1 MFTKHVYKIAVVAAI
16 AAVAIATAHGA
27 SQSFR
32 GEQRVVLTPKA
43 GTPCMSA
50 CDDPASPSCQS
61 CCRTVTHET
70 DWGCQATDGSPTTA
84 SCCTG
89 DWDATCWNVAS
100 TANNDHACNQ
110 CEGGHLTGGSS
121 SGGSVCGGWH
131 SCGSWLYDDLTLA
144 PSEDNTTV
152 YSSMRQGTQVTA
164 EDLSAYFST
173 RLNPDGNCRF
183 GVITEDCDKKPGEY
197 LPKYEG
203 GFGCSENVHECQC
216 ASEVEAEDRS
226 RRRQKKMFLLGYLVF
241 GFGTLCACY
250 YTCSIKYGNE
260 FGLVDYLNQFRGCGK
275 TEFFYTPLELGPT
288 VFIFTILYGLALGL
302 FVFGFYGVDLDQ
314 FWISTCSQYD
324 GRKLGASTRD
334 SRGIKPGY
342 TNHTVGIIAVS
353 VAISLKL
360 GGIAAGSLICPLQ
373 SAPRTALCPLQ
384 RAVCYLLTCACP
396 VTSYHLKV
404 YGKILTVIDYT
415 IYEETAAGT
424 AAAHFGAVLM
434 ILLSAFPIA
443 FFGFA
448 KIRTCWREEPEA
460 RKARKAHEAKV
471 ARELHGQECLE
482 REAEAQLKAGS
493 EMKKV
498 VYQHTEV

>member
-1 MFTKHVYKIAVVAAI
+1 MA
-16 AAVAIATAHGA
+16 
-27 SQSFR
+27 
-32 GEQRVVLTPKA
+32 
-43 GTPCMSA
+43 
-50 CDDPASPSCQS
+50 
-61 CCRTVTHET
+61 
-70 DWGCQATDGSPTTA
+70 
-84 SCCTG
+84 
-89 DWDATCWNVAS
+89 
-100 TANNDHACNQ
+100 
-110 CEGGHLTGGSS
+110 
-121 SGGSVCGGWH
+121 
-131 SCGSWLYDDLTLA
+131 
-144 PSEDNTTV
+144 
-152 YSSMRQGTQVTA
+152 
-164 EDLSAYFST
+164 
-173 RLNPDGNCRF
+173 
-183 GVITEDCDKKPGEY
+183 
-197 LPKYEG
+197 
-203 GFGCSENVHECQC
+203 
-216 ASEVEAEDRS
+216 
-226 RRRQKKMFLLGYLVF
+226 
-241 GFGTLCACY
+241 
-250 YTCSIKYGNE
+250 
-260 FGLVDYLNQFRGCGK
+260 
-275 TEFFYTPLELGPT
+275 LGPT
-288 VFIFTILYGLALGL
+288 VFFFTILYGLALGL

-314 FWISTCSQYD
+314 FWISACSGVN

-434 ILLSAFPIA
+434 ILLSAFPIT

-448 KIRTCWREEPEA
+448 KIRTCWREA

-471 ARELHGQECLE
+471 ARALHGQECLE